1 MRKIIFALLFVL
13 LLLSLSFSLDFDTA
27 NKEFFEVRR
36 ERDKNRILALIQ
48 NLEGNKNLLNDSQ
61 LLTVIA
67 DCYLEYGHWGVSGK
81 EKEKYY
87 EKARYHAE
95 KAIQIDPNNGRA
107 WYIAGASIGR
117 LAKYKG
123 IVQSL
128 FMLGDFD
135 KYIGKAIEILKDPL
149 YKGFALLAMG
159 MRYRDVPWPL
169 YDYDKSEKYMKEAL
183 KYVPNY
189 PNIYLEL
196 GYLYLKTNKK
206 DLAKEMFL
214 KVINSDPHPWLVKAH
229 EESVELA
236 KKELEKI
243 K

>member
-1 MRKIIFALLFVL
+1 
-13 LLLSLSFSLDFDTA
+13 
-27 NKEFFEVRR
+27 RR
-36 ERDKNRILALIQ
+36 DRDKNKILALIET
-48 NLEGNKNLLNDSQ
+48 LEKDPNLLKDSQ

-67 DCYLEYGHWGVSGK
+67 DCYLEYGYWGVAGR

-87 EKARYHAE
+87 EKARSYAE
-95 KAIQIDPNNGRA
+95 KALQIDPNNGRA

-117 LAKYKG
+117 LAQYKG
-123 IVQSL
+123 IIQSL

-135 KYIGKAIEILKDPL
+135 KYIGKAIEILNDPL

-169 YDYDKSEKYMKEAL
+169 YNYDKAEKYMKEAL

-196 GYLYLKTNKK
+196 GYLYLKINKK

-214 KVINSDPHPWLVKAH
+214 KVINSEPHPWLVKTH
-229 EESVELA
+229 EESVENA